1 MTGAHFRQRLR
12 DASRPPVRLPSAVA
26 FGSLEDGMKV
36 CLGLLRRDPDRFEP
50 AAVAWHARWSASSP
64 AASFEE
70 SRAVLSSLE
79 ALRGPDPAGAA
90 GELSAACQQCRQD
103 ELASVFDAW
112 LERRS
117 DIDQAAARHRQRVG
131 PNAA

>member
-1 MTGAHFRQRLR
+1 MTAAHFRPHLR
-12 DASRPPVRLPSAVA
+12 DASRPPVQLPSAVA

-50 AAVAWHARWSASSP
+50 AAVAWHARWSRSSP

-79 ALRGPDPAGAA
+79 ALTGSDPAGAA
-90 GELSAACQQCRQD
+90 RTLSAACRQCRQD
-103 ELASVFDAW
+103 KLASVFDKW
-112 LERRS
+112 LADVEQAPALQ
-117 DIDQAAARHRQRVG
+117 DQPVG
-131 PNAA
+131 PTAA